1 MFAQNAWVRLIG
13 MPDKVY
19 QVAAISDSSHIDFNH
34 RVYDPPYFY
43 QLRKPDGTIAHWPH
57 SCLEPAEAPI
67 VQEIDHSPE
76 GADYW
81 AEWRQADDGR
91 WFKTG
96 TAGINLSQ
104 ISHPDR
110 ILRRPNTRLFAHGF
124 DPNSDPSL
132 EPEIVAAKAAP
143 KQAIQSTTP
152 SVHRA
157 AQQAR
162 IDYAE
167 QALLGLAKSPNAEA
181 AIAVVQAMLDDA
193 QRQLSGLPGIN
204 AVAMPGKS

>member
-1 MFAQNAWVRLIG
+1 MYSQNSWVKLIG
-13 MPDKVY
+13 MPDRIY
-19 QVAAISDSSHIDFNH
+19 QVIKISDTSHLDPNH
-34 RVYDPPYFY
+34 RAYEPPYFY
-43 QLRKPDGTIAHWPH
+43 KLRRSDGTIAHWPH

-67 VQEIDHSPE
+67 VQAIDHSPE
-76 GADYW
+76 NADYW

-104 ISHPDR
+104 ISNPDR

-132 EPEIVAAKAAP
+132 EPEIKAIKAEP
-143 KQAIQSTTP
+143 KQVQSTTP
-152 SVHRA
+152 AIDRV

-167 QALLGLAKSPNAEA
+167 QTLLGLAQVPNAET
-181 AIAVVQAMLDDA
+181 AIAVVQAMLEDA
-193 QRQLSGLPGIN
+193 QRRLNGLAGIN
-204 AVAMPGKS
+204 AAAMPGRS